1 MAPFSKFAQPSQ
13 AHCSASRLS
22 TLLHVALTNPS
33 SAPKHCLSPKQAALA
48 LFLVAFPVQACFV
61 AFVEAAGWVT
71 VDLGIWCWAA
81 YTLTAMS
88 SITLAHW
95 MTNFFWSKELDPEY
109 VLFRR
114 VHAHTSSYTLPLH
127 SSLIDLFG
135 QLLLVGAFECARLA
149 GRDVMVEGWDL

>member
-1 MAPFSKFAQPSQ
+1 VPFSEYHHSSKAD
-13 AHCSASRLS
+13 CSASRLS

-33 SAPKHCLSPKQAALA
+33 SAPKHCLTPKQAALA

-81 YTLTAMS
+81 YTLTAMT

-109 VLFRR
+109 VPLQCCL
-114 VHAHTSSYTLPLH
+114 ADISSYTLPLH

-135 QLLLVGAFECARLA
+135 QLLLVGAFECARIA